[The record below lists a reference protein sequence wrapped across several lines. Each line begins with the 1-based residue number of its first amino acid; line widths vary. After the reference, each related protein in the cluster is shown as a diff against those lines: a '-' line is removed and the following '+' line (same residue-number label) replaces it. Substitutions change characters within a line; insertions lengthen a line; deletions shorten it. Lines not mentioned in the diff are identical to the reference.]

1 MPDVIQRALSA
12 LWRLILTLGV
22 AYIVW
27 NTQVDPVA
35 AFLVPSSWLLFCY
48 MLLFPTSQPAAGL
61 VYCFDYFDD
70 FDTKAVIF
78 VFAALL
84 SFHSLYQRSPAG
96 MIYIVALGIIDF
108 CIIQRDAC
116 RAATNSG
123 IDPLWDAPQ
132 PDTDAA
138 AEAED
143 SSDTNTDMEYEASV
157 VAEPEHA
164 AETEHSVAPDQST
177 EPEKPA
183 EQEPLNSADPSSGPL
198 VLIAVPDGASAE
210 EVVKPKSWARGAM
223 KILWSF
229 LWSVLKLGAA
239 AVLIHTLINVLLKS
253 WALTPVP
260 VDIAPLFEAEV
271 IVQANKT
278 QLPIPVPMAEFIP
291 TGTFGSPCQ
300 AAPTPIPVAKS
311 IVTVTSTPM
320 PTPMPA
326 PTPSAV
332 PEPVPEPE
340 PVAVP
345 DEAFELL
352 SRMFDF
358 PIPDPKPLLTWY
370 FDLPPSSQYAVIVAS
385 LLVLWCLSK
394 PLAILAPHLIVLAI
408 DYFAAAAMLPLLF
421 RYGFAPKQSI
431 IITLAADCALTV
443 SIWYVAYWLWN
454 LEALCRNNATSLADA
469 KSQFENNASEFA
481 DLKSQFED
489 NTSGFADLRSQFREN
504 DAGLTGLGNRFEEFV
519 AQSKLRWADTV
530 KPIAAIETVL
540 HILVFCVDSIGN
552 RVDALAKTVRDHAAE
567 IGALGKEVRTKADL
581 DQTIRILEQISGKL
595 AGLETSKAD
604 AGVLH
609 AAQEE
614 LESLR
619 SLMENLQAEKADAAD
634 LERVQQELEKLR
646 DSVDNLQNTKA
657 DATAVS
663 DITDKVKGL
672 TTDLTEIRNAQDKL
686 NTDVGTL
693 MRDRDCA
700 RKDIKSLNETSTK
713 HGESIRILDGA
724 AKRSMDD
731 FNGLNGRYKNEK
743 KVADEKIS
751 KLEQENAKVKQ
762 ENADLK
768 QDFGKLQGSVT
779 SMEKRMAAME
789 AREDKHDQDLN
800 QLRHDVTSETNQ
812 LRSEIGSNHNK
823 AMQAH
828 EDLAASVDTRFAGC
842 DEDVKDLK
850 DFKEKTRS
858 NVDRQTKFT
867 NGLAEIIADN
877 WNNLCGQIA
886 SIDKSLVEIST
897 RVDTAGERTSD
908 ALQRVEALESQPG
921 GSIPE
926 LQVDDYIR
934 SKVVE
939 YMEDFMVSDKFRA
952 ALNDAQQLTKKQSQR
967 ERLRAQIHEAAEEF
981 LHKKEVQE
989 KIYASFM
996 ERQAL
1001 DDGNL
1006 PGDPPEVVPGGRASS
1021 PGIGPSNSG
1030 AAPDNTTGNDGPLG
1044 DPPGV
1049 ISGGQATPPGDMSSD
1064 DNTTPTIPEESTI
1077 PDDVDDH
1084 HGSRGVPLGDPPG
1097 VCLRG
1102 RAASLGG
1109 STSDGPSCDGGT
1121 GPRPSGEDD
1130 GDALQPKRREGNES
1144 CEPGDLPDEQLHGP
1158 ANPEQPGG
1166 EQDEETDEEE
1176 TDDDN
1181 DDDARD
1187 GGDDDGSDDDGP
1199 PGPPPGSGS
1208 SNGHNGTGGNDN
1220 DDQDG
1225 DNGGAPRP
1233 FTGPGNFH
1241 GASGLAGS
1249 RYAADPSSDSGTP
1262 HRSGGD
1268 GGPQDDNDS
1277 GAKRRSKKK
1286 HKKNLNATQQL
1297 RSNMSL
1303 YRLARNKVQAAI
1315 AQAEEE
1321 ERQRQQ
1327 GQSQPKQPRTEET
1340 AYRKLADALDWMR
1353 GEVQGKLIEALDRVE
1368 QERAQEAQNPTQ
1380 QMQNQQKEPDD
1391 RQPKARKL
1399 LKEGKALLERAEKLK
1414 MQLHDRSEQAQIER
1428 KQQKNQNLQ
1437 KIEGKQ
1443 RKTKGRQ
1450 GRTHQNGQGQSEH
1463 KPRSKK
1469 LYKKDPNRNAGQ
1481 A

>member
-27 NTQVDPVA
+27 NTQIDPVR

-48 MLLFPTSQPAAGL
+48 MLCFPTSQPAAGL

-70 FDTKAVIF
+70 FDTKAVIS

-108 CIIQRDAC
+108 CIIQRDFY

-123 IDPLWDAPQ
+123 TDPLRDEPQ

-143 SSDTNTDMEYEASV
+143 SSDTNADTEYAASI
-157 VAEPEHA
+157 ASKSEHA
-164 AETEHSVAPDQST
+164 AETEHSAAPDQST

-183 EQEPLNSADPSSGPL
+183 EQEPLDSADPSNGPL
-198 VLIAVPDGASAE
+198 VLIGIPDGPSAE

-223 KILWSF
+223 KVLWSL
-229 LWSVLKLGAA
+229 LWSILKLGAA

-278 QLPIPVPMAEFIP
+278 QLPIPVPMAEFTP

-332 PEPVPEPE
+332 PEPAPEPE

-352 SRMFDF
+352 NRMFDF

-431 IITLAADCALTV
+431 VITLAADCGLTV
-443 SIWYVAYWLWN
+443 SFWYVAYWLRN

-469 KSQFENNASEFA
+469 KSQFEDNASEFA

-489 NTSGFADLRSQFREN
+489 NASGFVDLRSQFREN
-504 DAGLTGLGNRFEEFV
+504 EAGLTGLGNRFEEFV

-530 KPIAAIETVL
+530 KPIAAIEAVL
-540 HILVFCVDSIGN
+540 HVLVFCVDSIGN
-552 RVDALAKTVRDHAAE
+552 RVDALAKTVRHHAAE

-595 AGLETSKAD
+595 TGLETSKAD
-604 AGVLH
+604 AGIVH

-619 SLMENLQAEKADAAD
+619 SLVENLQAEKADAAD

-700 RKDIKSLNETSTK
+700 RKDIKSLNETSTQ
-713 HGESIRILDGA
+713 HGDTISRLEGA
-724 AKRSMDD
+724 ARKSMDS
-731 FNGLNGRYKNEK
+731 LNGHKGQYKNEK
-743 KVADEKIS
+743 MAADDQMSERKREI
-751 KLEQENAKVKQ
+751 
-762 ENADLK
+762 ADLK
-768 QDFGKLQGSVT
+768 RENDELRQDVGSLKGIVTGLQ
-779 SMEKRMAAME
+779 ERMGAME
-789 AREDKHDQDLN
+789 AKEAQHEDRLN
-800 QLRHDVTSETNQ
+800 QLRDEVTSDTDQKINQ
-812 LRSEIGSNHNK
+812 LRSGTDSQHHQVVE
-823 AMQAH
+823 AH
-828 EDLAASVDTRFAGC
+828 RKLEASVDTRFAKSAQ
-842 DEDVKDLK
+842 DVTDVRDRAKNYIDNLGEQIRIK
-850 DFKEKTRS
+850 S
-858 NVDRQTKFT
+858 NEINADIWKNVS
-867 NGLAEIIADN
+867 EIINKIDN
-877 WNNLCGQIA
+877 
-886 SIDKSLVEIST
+886 
-897 RVDTAGERTSD
+897 AGEGIPGVV
-908 ALQRVEALESQPG
+908 QRLEALESQPC
-921 GSIPE
+921 GSISE
-926 LQVDDYIR
+926 HQFDEFIR
-934 SKVVE
+934 SKVDE
-939 YMEDFMVSDKFRA
+939 HMEAFMVSNKFRA
-952 ALNDAQQLTKKQSQR
+952 AVKDMQLILKKQSKLDQV
-967 ERLRAQIHEAAEEF
+967 RAEVQAYAEEALASEEF
-981 LHKKEVQE
+981 QE

-996 ERQAL
+996 ERQACE
-1001 DDGNL
+1001 DNNL
-1006 PGDPPEVVPGGRASS
+1006 PGDPPGVVPGGRASS
-1021 PGIGPSNSG
+1021 PGIGPSNS
-1030 AAPDNTTGNDGPLG
+1030 AAPDNTIGNDGPLG

-1102 RAASLGG
+1102 RSTSLGG

-1144 CEPGDLPDEQLHGP
+1144 CEPGDLPGEQLHGP
-1158 ANPEQPGG
+1158 DNLEQPDG

-1181 DDDARD
+1181 DDDAHD
-1187 GGDDDGSDDDGP
+1187 GGNGDEPDDNDP
-1199 PGPPPGSGS
+1199 PGPPPGSGG

-1225 DNGGAPRP
+1225 DDSGAPRP
-1233 FTGPGNFH
+1233 FTGSGNVS
-1241 GASGLAGS
+1241 GALGLASS
-1249 RYAADPSSDSGTP
+1249 RYATDPSLDSGTP
-1262 HRSGGD
+1262 HSSGGD
-1268 GGPQDDNDS
+1268 SEPQDDNDK
-1277 GAKRRSKKK
+1277 GAKHPS
-1286 HKKNLNATQQL
+1286 
-1297 RSNMSL
+1297 
-1303 YRLARNKVQAAI
+1303 
-1315 AQAEEE
+1315 EEE
-1321 ERQRQQ
+1321 EKYNPNKDLRDKNHMHHVRLRAVKDAVARVEEEKQQQQQ
-1327 GQSQPKQPRTEET
+1327 GQNLPAPAEKEQT
-1340 AYRKLADALDWMR
+1340 AEAQLNQTLKRLKYIQKALI
-1353 GEVQGKLIEALDRVE
+1353 KALDRAE
-1368 QERAQEAQNPTQ
+1368 QQQQAEDRQLEARKRIEEGRDLLDQAENDLTDLRQRLELAKKEKMQQENQNTELNIEAFKQKIDRLVHSDPTQ
-1380 QMQNQQKEPDD
+1380 LQND
-1391 RQPKARKL
+1391 PK
-1399 LKEGKALLERAEKLK
+1399 
-1414 MQLHDRSEQAQIER
+1414 QAQIQPTPPEGG
-1428 KQQKNQNLQ
+1428 QNQ
-1437 KIEGKQ
+1437 GK
-1443 RKTKGRQ
+1443 
-1450 GRTHQNGQGQSEH
+1450 
-1463 KPRSKK
+1463 KK
-1469 LYKKDPNRNAGQ
+1469 
-1481 A
+1481 